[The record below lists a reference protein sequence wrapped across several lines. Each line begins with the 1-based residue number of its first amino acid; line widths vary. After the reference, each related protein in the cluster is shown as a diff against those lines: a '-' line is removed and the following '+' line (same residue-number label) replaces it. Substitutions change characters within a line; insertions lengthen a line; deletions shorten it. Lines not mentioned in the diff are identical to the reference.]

1 MQAILQS
8 ARVAKHPGRS
18 FSAMYDAIVVG
29 ARCAGSPTAMLLAR
43 KGYRVLL
50 VDRAAFPSNTIS
62 THMIW
67 QTGISRLK
75 RWGLLDRLAA
85 SNCPLV
91 SALTMD
97 LGDFPLTG
105 WGPPADGV
113 SDSYGPRRIVL
124 DKILVDG
131 AVEAG
136 VELRERFAMDKL
148 DFDGDVVTGITGRD
162 KGRSTITE
170 KARIVIG
177 ADGKNSR
184 VARTVGGPV
193 YNAHPSLSCFY
204 YTYWSGLDVKTFE
217 GHWPDRRFILAVP
230 TNDGLVMVTTGWPI
244 DEFHEFRKDIE
255 GNYMKTIDLAPRLSE
270 RVRSGR
276 REERFV
282 GTADL
287 DNFFRRPYGPGWA
300 LVGDAGYHRD
310 PITAYGI
317 SDAFRDAEL
326 LADAIDEG
334 FFGARAFRGSAGR
347 LRAQTQR
354 GRYTPVRA
362 DRADRLV
369 QAPLGRGVQA
379 PRGAPGKPEGY
390 GRLHRRRRRHGRP
403 GRFFRRRKHP
413 ADNGGGRAP
422 QPGDV
427 TPGGPGRQSG
437 PTPTGRAAPESPAA
451 PALPPLCPGAR
462 CCSRTWATGCS
473 SGIRP
478 GKCTLRSRRAW
489 PSRALG

>member
-1 MQAILQS
+1 
-8 ARVAKHPGRS
+8 
-18 FSAMYDAIVVG
+18 
-29 ARCAGSPTAMLLAR
+29 
-43 KGYRVLL
+43 
-50 VDRAAFPSNTIS
+50 
-62 THMIW
+62 
-67 QTGISRLK
+67 
-75 RWGLLDRLAA
+75 
-85 SNCPLV
+85 
-91 SALTMD
+91 MD

-105 WGPPADGV
+105 WRPPPDGV

-124 DKILVDG
+124 DKILVDA

-136 VELRERFAMDKL
+136 VELRERFTMDKL
-148 DFDGDVVTGITGRD
+148 DFDSDVVTGITGRD

-184 VARTVGGPV
+184 VARTVGAPV

-204 YTYWSGLDVKTFE
+204 YTYWSGLDVETFE
-217 GHWPDRRFILAVP
+217 VHWPDRRFILAVP

-255 GNYMKTIDLAPRLSE
+255 GNYMKTIDLAPRLAE

-276 REERFV
+276 REEKFV

-334 FFGARAFRGSAGR
+334 FSGRGPLEEALADYERKRNEVAIPQYERTVRTASYKPHSAGAFK
-347 LRAQTQR
+347 LRAALR
-354 GRYTPVRA
+354 GNQKDTDAFIGVA
-362 DRADRLV
+362 AGTVDRDD
-369 QAPLGRGVQA
+369 
-379 PRGAPGKPEGY
+379 
-390 GRLHRRRRRHGRP
+390 
-403 GRFFRRRKHP
+403 FFARRKHP

-422 QPGDV
+422 R
-427 TPGGPGRQSG
+427 PGGRK
-437 PTPTGRAAPESPAA
+437 
-451 PALPPLCPGAR
+451 AR
-462 CCSRTWATGCS
+462 RSRTTVRPYPDGSCGLRISRSTSVATSLSRGWLLFPHLGDWMQLGHPASQVHSELSSPVRSLLWAMVMPQSCRIITVSKKRQRDRIDG
-473 SGIRP
+473 GR
-478 GKCTLRSRRAW
+478 LW
-489 PSRALG
+489 LPSF